1 MRRRLPRRWTSDRGS
16 AGVELVIL
24 APVVVAI
31 VMVGVAGARAIG
43 TRSAVIAVA
52 NDAARA
58 AVDAPPGG
66 AAAAA
71 QQAAD
76 SAAEGFGLDPSR
88 LTVVADAALS
98 PGGAYTVHVSYQ
110 VSLAPMPGSLTI
122 ATDRS
127 QPVDPFRG

>member
-1 MRRRLPRRWTSDRGS
+1 MKRRLSRWCTGDRGA

-24 APVVVAI
+24 APVVVAV
-31 VMVGVAGARAIG
+31 VMIGVAGARAIG

-66 AAAAA
+66 AATAA

-76 SAAEGFGLDPSR
+76 SAAKGFGLDPSR
-88 LTVVADAALS
+88 TTVVADPALT
-98 PGGAYTVHVSYQ
+98 PGGSYTVQVTYQ
-110 VSLAPMPGSLTI
+110 VNLLPMPGSLTLT
-122 ATDRS
+122 AVRS

>member
-1 MRRRLPRRWTSDRGS
+1 MRGRRLWANDRGA
-16 AGVELVIL
+16 AGIELVIL
-24 APVVVAI
+24 TPVVVAV
-31 VMVGVAGARAIG
+31 VMVGVGGARAIG
-43 TRSAVIAVA
+43 ARSAVIAVA

-76 SAAEGFGLDPSR
+76 SAAAGFGLDPSR
-88 LTVVADAALS
+88 LTVSAGSALT
-98 PGGAYTVHVSYQ
+98 PGGAYTVQVSYQ
-110 VSLAPMPGSLTI
+110 VSLEPMPGSLTLT
-122 ATDRS
+122 ADRS